1 MTESLLMSV
10 ILLCYW
16 TADGVIGRSN
26 KESQGK
32 GEGLLLLSVEDKNF
46 VKA

>member
-1 MTESLLMSV
+1 MSV

-26 KESQGK
+26 QENQGK
-32 GEGLLLLSVEDKNF
+32 GEGLLLLSAKEKNF